1 MWQKSIN
8 RGDILNTKETR
19 KFLSKKLFKFNWMK
33 QRILN
38 REDELLNNAKT
49 DINSFL
55 RSKNKIGRTTEDMA
69 IIIAEDPIIRYYRSW
84 IDAIDE
90 LQIFLLN
97 YPDELRIIRYRYIEN
112 TEELKDKDV
121 MKKLQL
127 KGEYPDYKS
136 QYYNYKNNAFDL
148 FEKICI
154 KRHLIDIP
162 VDNS

>member
-1 MWQKSIN
+1 
-8 RGDILNTKETR
+8 LNTKETR
-19 KFLSKKLFKFNWMK
+19 NFLSKKLFKFNWMK
-33 QRILN
+33 QRILY
-38 REDELLNNAKT
+38 REDELLNNAKA

-69 IIIAEDPIIRYYRSW
+69 IIIAEDPVIIYYRNW

-90 LQIFLLN
+90 LQILLLN

-112 TEELKDKDV
+112 NEGLKDKDV

-127 KGEYPDYKS
+127 KGEYPDNKA
-136 QYYNYKNNAFDL
+136 QYYRYKNNAFDL

-162 VDNS
+162 VDNFKKS

>member
-1 MWQKSIN
+1 M
-8 RGDILNTKETR
+8 NTKETR
-19 KFLSKKLFKFNWMK
+19 KFLSKKLFQYNWMK
-33 QRILN
+33 QRILD
-38 REDELLNNAKT
+38 REDELLNNARG

-69 IIIAEDPIIRYYRSW
+69 IIIAEDPVIRYNRAW

-90 LQIFLLN
+90 LQILLLN

-112 TEELKDKDV
+112 AEGLKDIDV
-121 MKKLQL
+121 IKKLQL
-127 KGEYPDYKS
+127 KGEYPDNKA
-136 QYYNYKNNAFDL
+136 QYYRYKNNAFDL